1 MTCPKFQT
9 AQSLEEEQS
18 LHAGL
23 VCQRAGQGHPRGA
36 FGTYL
41 DKAGARPWSSLDP
54 REREVFWATL
64 LPLPLNSPIT
74 VLFRMPSPL

>member
-9 AQSLEEEQS
+9 AQSLEEERS
-18 LHAGL
+18 PHAGL
-23 VCQRAGQGHPRGA
+23 LCQRAGQGHPRVA
-36 FGTYL
+36 FSKYL
-41 DKAGARPWSSLDP
+41 DKAGADPLSSPDP

-74 VLFRMPSPL
+74 VLL